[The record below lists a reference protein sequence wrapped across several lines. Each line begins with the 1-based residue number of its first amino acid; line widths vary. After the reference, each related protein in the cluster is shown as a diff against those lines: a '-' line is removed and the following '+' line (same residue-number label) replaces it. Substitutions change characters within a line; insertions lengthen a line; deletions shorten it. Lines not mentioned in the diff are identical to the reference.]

1 VTATTGRRRNT
12 VSSVTGEIEVSRLG
26 LTLVHEHLRTGREA
40 VYAQFPHLLDEPAV
54 LSTAIEQ
61 VNAAGAVG
69 VKTICEPTVMGLDR
83 NIRFMRKVAEATGMQ
98 IIAATGIYTFDEV
111 PPYFAT
117 RSVDHMAEAFVH
129 DIEVG
134 IQGTEIRAAFLKCA
148 TDSPGVTS
156 GVEMV
161 LRAVARA
168 HRRTGAPI
176 LTHSYPANRSGAD
189 QQDIF
194 ESEGVDL
201 RRVMIGHSGDTDDL
215 DYLERIAERGSYLGM
230 DRFGLDDV
238 LPMRARIETV
248 AELCRRGYASR
259 LFLSQ
264 DHVCVFDRGFPEAV
278 AARRRDASLVLV
290 INEVVPRLRE
300 LGVEQSSIDLM
311 LAGNVQAW
319 LPTETT
325 VPAAG

>member
-1 VTATTGRRRNT
+1 
-12 VSSVTGEIEVSRLG
+12 VTGELEVSQLG

-40 VYAQFPHLLDEPAV
+40 VYAQFPHLLDEAAV
-54 LSTAIEQ
+54 LAAAIEQ
-61 VNAAGAVG
+61 VNAARAAG

-83 NIRFMRKVAEATGMQ
+83 NIRFMRKVAEATGVQ
-98 IIAATGIYTFDEV
+98 IIPATGIYTFDEV

-117 RSVDHMAEAFVH
+117 RSIDHLADAFVH

-148 TDSPGVTS
+148 TDAPGVTS

-168 HRRTGAPI
+168 HLRTGAPI
-176 LTHSYPANRSGAD
+176 LTHSYPANQSGAA
-189 QQDIF
+189 QQDVF

-201 RRVMIGHSGDTDDL
+201 RRVMIGHSGDSDDL
-215 DYLERIAERGSYLGM
+215 AYLERIAERGSYLGM

-238 LPMRARIETV
+238 LPMQARIETV
-248 AELCRRGYASR
+248 VEMCRRGYASQ

-278 AARRRDASLVLV
+278 AAHRRHASLVLV
-290 INEVVPRLRE
+290 LNEVVPRLRE
-300 LGVEQSSIDLM
+300 LGVEEASIDLM
-311 LAGNVQAW
+311 LAGNVKAW
-319 LPTETT
+319 LPTRTP
-325 VPAAG
+325 VPAPG